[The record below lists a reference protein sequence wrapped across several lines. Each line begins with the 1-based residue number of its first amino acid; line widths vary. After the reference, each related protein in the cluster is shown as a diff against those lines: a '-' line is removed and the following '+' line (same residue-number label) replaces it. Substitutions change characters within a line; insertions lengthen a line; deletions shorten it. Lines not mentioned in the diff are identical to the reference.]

1 MKHSLYFS
9 KTDSESVTSK
19 KLVKLTEDYNAEVA
33 TIGKA
38 SVDHDK
44 YISAFNVI

>member
-9 KTDSESVTSK
+9 KSDSESVTSK
-19 KLVKLTEDYNAEVA
+19 KLLKLTEDYSAEVA
-33 TIGKA
+33 SIGKA

-44 YISAFNVI
+44 YISAARVI